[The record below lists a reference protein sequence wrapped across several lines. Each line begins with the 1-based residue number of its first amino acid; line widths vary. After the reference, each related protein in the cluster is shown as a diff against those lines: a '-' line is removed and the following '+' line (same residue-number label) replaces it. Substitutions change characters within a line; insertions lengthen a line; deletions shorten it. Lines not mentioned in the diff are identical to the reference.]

1 MLACEFGA
9 LLWIRPAGRFQK
21 GCKPLPKGFSEA
33 NPPKPMSA
41 CEFGALGLDQG
52 RQAAFKK
59 AVSPS
64 KRVQRS

>member
-1 MLACEFGA
+1 VIQTQSPNHKLACEFGA

-41 CEFGALGLDQG
+41 CEFGALGLDQAG
-52 RQAAFKK
+52 R
-59 AVSPS
+59 PLS
-64 KRVQRS
+64 KRL